1 MFGDVVVISY
11 INLELLKNVK
21 YMKYEKWNLWRI
33 FWFKILQ
40 GSKIYVGWHFDMT
53 WYVRSLP
60 LTHWEAMNK
69 EVSLIRD
76 GLRQVSCFCGPNLS
90 HSDMAP
96 DKVTLTVSFFPFTF
110 HPHYCQKH
118 YRDSWGKL
126 SGNTWAGI
134 SYIWIPMVLCKV
146 LEIPYESL
154 WVCADACSYPMSSY
168 AFVRALKIVRSF
180 RTIM

>member
-1 MFGDVVVISY
+1 MFQKEKCPNVGQIALIALSFQIWPVIQAIWRWPQTFLQHSSWHT
-11 INLELLKNVK
+11 K

-60 LTHWEAMNK
+60 LTQWEAMNK
-69 EVSLIRD
+69 EVSLIRN

-90 HSDMAP
+90 QSDMAP

-126 SGNTWAGI
+126 S
-134 SYIWIPMVLCKV
+134 VLN
-146 LEIPYESL
+146 
-154 WVCADACSYPMSSY
+154 
-168 AFVRALKIVRSF
+168 AFREKYGKQGRNCGEQNF
-180 RTIM
+180 RTDMQKA